1 VEHFGLQIWRK
12 SYIFSVGL
20 QIKFC
25 DLRSSAGNGFLAHE
39 TVSRGFSPPRRFSP
53 ARKDSTARMDGL
65 KMSQDG
71 L

>member
-1 VEHFGLQIWRK
+1 VEHFRLQISRK

-25 DLRSSAGNGFLAHE
+25 DLRSSAGNGFLGREALA
-39 TVSRGFSPPRRFSP
+39 RGFLLPRRLPP
-53 ARKDSTARMDGL
+53 ARQGATAGMDGL